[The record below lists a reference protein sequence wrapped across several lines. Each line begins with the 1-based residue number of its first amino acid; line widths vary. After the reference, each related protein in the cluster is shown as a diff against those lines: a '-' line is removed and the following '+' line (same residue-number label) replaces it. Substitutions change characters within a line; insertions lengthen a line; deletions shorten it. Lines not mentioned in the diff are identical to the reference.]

1 MAALPRRILKE
12 TERLMADP
20 PPGISGAPANDNLRY
35 FTVSINGP
43 ESSPYEGKTL
53 LSFSLLILGGVFKLE
68 LFLPE
73 EYPMVAPKIRFLT
86 KIYHPNIDKLGRICM
101 DTLKGGPYNRGRLM
115 TGNWSP
121 ALQIRTVLL
130 SIQALLSAPNPDGMG
145 SVLDRVNVDPLAA
158 DVAAQWKEN
167 EAAAIATGIHRYF

>member
-1 MAALPRRILKE
+1 MALPRRILKE

-35 FTVSINGP
+35 FAVNINGP
-43 ESSPYEGKTL
+43 ESSPYEG
-53 LSFSLLILGGVFKLE
+53 SLPPMHSVDSGGVFKLE

-101 DTLKGGPYNRGRLM
+101 DTLKGWYTLV
-115 TGNWSP
+115 
-121 ALQIRTVLL
+121 I
-130 SIQALLSAPNPDGMG
+130 
-145 SVLDRVNVDPLAA
+145 VDSRKLVSCIA
-158 DVAAQWKEN
+158 DSNCSSFDSGFA
-167 EAAAIATGIHRYF
+167 

>member
-1 MAALPRRILKE
+1 MGTTLPRRILKE

-35 FTVSINGP
+35 FAVNINGP
-43 ESSPYEGKTL
+43 ESSPYEGPLFPDPL
-53 LSFSLLILGGVFKLE
+53 LLCVWLTDGGIGGVFKLE

-101 DTLKGGPYNRGRLM
+101 DTLKGSHLP
-115 TGNWSP
+115 
-121 ALQIRTVLL
+121 
-130 SIQALLSAPNPDGMG
+130 
-145 SVLDRVNVDPLAA
+145 PLFTF
-158 DVAAQWKEN
+158 QE
-167 EAAAIATGIHRYF
+167 GC

>member
-1 MAALPRRILKE
+1 MALPRRILKE

-35 FTVSINGP
+35 FTVHINGP
-43 ESSPYEGKTL
+43 ESSPYEGDYT
-53 LSFSLLILGGVFKLE
+53 SFEKMIVVDVIGGVFKLE

-101 DTLKGGPYNRGRLM
+101 DTLKG
-115 TGNWSP
+115 T
-121 ALQIRTVLL
+121 LL
-130 SIQALLSAPNPDGMG
+130 
-145 SVLDRVNVDPLAA
+145 
-158 DVAAQWKEN
+158 
-167 EAAAIATGIHRYF
+167 